1 MSTFYGIS
9 INPVNDFY
17 QYHLGGVFE
26 QRIVNFVRFN
36 GYNLGEEK
44 GNNIFTVSNNFQ
56 FNFYRNFYVIAGLNS
71 ANIFENFDDSKFL
84 DLKYNSAAITLGY
97 DSLFGQVKLN
107 YSHAFKSKPGI
118 FSVVLGHWF

>member
-1 MSTFYGIS
+1 MI
-9 INPVNDFY
+9 D
-17 QYHLGGVFE
+17 FE
-26 QRIVNFVRFN
+26 QIFIITENIIDFSEFFSFGN
-36 GYNLGEEK
+36 
-44 GNNIFTVSNNFQ
+44 NNIFTVSNNFQ
-56 FNFYRNFYVIAGLNS
+56 FNFYRNFYVIAGINS

-107 YSHAFKSKPGI
+107 YSHTFKSKPGI